1 MVVLTFHHSFV
12 FVGKRD
18 DICKLSHCC
27 FFYRPNLCFFPA
39 VYFLGVMQA
48 QVGMQGAG
56 PVPMERGQGK
66 Y

>member
-1 MVVLTFHHSFV
+1 MGEKGK
-12 FVGKRD
+12 GKRD
-18 DICKLSHCC
+18 DIRKLSHCC
-27 FFYRPNLCFFPA
+27 WGLFLQAQFMFFPA
-39 VYFLGVMQA
+39 LHFLGVMQA